1 MCIFKNVLKSKKKK
15 GGKKDSKTSNYLLQ
29 KKRKMLVLC
38 SAGRL
43 AALERKLKYVSLF
56 DAISKC

>member
-1 MCIFKNVLKSKKKK
+1 MHVHFLNTLKSKKKRERQIQK
-15 GGKKDSKTSNYLLQ
+15 IKLFAA